1 MKVNLLILFFL
12 VFNHM
17 AIFKYKAETPAGKIK
32 TGNIVGLSDN
42 DVTLKLRKKDL
53 NVISLRDATNTLEV
67 KILKIINPISTKD
80 LVIFS
85 RQFSVMISAS
95 VPVVESLMILI
106 DQTNSISLRDMI
118 SDIAFEVDSGAFLS
132 DAFSKRPK
140 IFSDFFVNIVRS
152 GESSGKLD
160 EVLEYLAD
168 EMEKSYDM
176 VAKIRGAM
184 IYPIFITSGL
194 IGVGVVLMVYVIPNL
209 TAILQ
214 ETGAELPI
222 STRIVIGAS
231 EFLTKYLVMIIVFLI
246 AFIIAMKYYL
256 KTYTGKKQLDIL
268 KLKMPVFG
276 KLFKY
281 IYLMRFTRSL
291 STLLKGGVT
300 ITKSLEI
307 TADVVGNI
315 IYRELIL
322 DTLEAINDGNPLA
335 QVLEASSYVPKMVP
349 QMISVGEKTGKIDS
363 VLDRITTFYSRE
375 TNNMLDNLS
384 KLMEPAIMVLM
395 GVGVGIMVAA
405 VLLPMY
411 NLASQF

>member
-1 MKVNLLILFFL
+1 M
-12 VFNHM
+12 
-17 AIFKYKAETPAGKIK
+17 
-32 TGNIVGLSDN
+32 
-42 DVTLKLRKKDL
+42 
-53 NVISLRDATNTLEV
+53 
-67 KILKIINPISTKD
+67 
-80 LVIFS
+80 
-85 RQFSVMISAS
+85 
-95 VPVVESLMILI
+95 
-106 DQTNSISLRDMI
+106 
-118 SDIAFEVDSGAFLS
+118 
-132 DAFSKRPK
+132 
-140 IFSDFFVNIVRS
+140 NIVRS